1 MKLIP
6 TQIAGCFRIQLAPL
20 RDARGHFTAVLD
32 TVALRE
38 TNPQFCVERVNR
50 SLTRAPGAIRGLH
63 YQIEPHAED
72 KVVQCVGGRIF
83 DVCVD
88 MRPDSPTR
96 FRWVGVELSLENEEL
111 LWIPRG
117 CAHGFQALT
126 EDCLIEYFCSDV
138 YAPELERGARW
149 DDPLLAI
156 RWPLPCSQTSDKD
169 AAWPR
174 LTR

>member
-6 TQIAGCFRIQLAPL
+6 TQIAGCFRIRLEPF
-20 RDARGHFTAVLD
+20 RDERGHFTEVLD
-32 TVALRE
+32 VMALRE
-38 TNPQFCVERVNR
+38 TNPQFRVERINR
-50 SLTRAPGAIRGLH
+50 SLTRTPGAIRGLH

-83 DVCVD
+83 DVCAD

-96 FRWVGVELSLENEEL
+96 FRWVGVELSSENEEL
-111 LWIPRG
+111 FWIPAG

-138 YAPELERGARW
+138 YAPKFERGVRW
-149 DDPLLAI
+149 SDPRLAI
-156 RWPLPCSQTSDKD
+156 RWPLPCAQTSEKD
-169 AAWPR
+169 AAWPLLR
-174 LTR
+174 